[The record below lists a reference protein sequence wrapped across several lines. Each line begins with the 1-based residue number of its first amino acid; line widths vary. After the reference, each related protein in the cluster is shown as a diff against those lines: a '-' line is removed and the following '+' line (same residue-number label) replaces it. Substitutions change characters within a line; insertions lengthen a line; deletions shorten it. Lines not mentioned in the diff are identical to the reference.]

1 MIKWN
6 NILKKA
12 LLLPNFVHSQEEIQM
27 ITVMYKEGWNLKT
40 VIQINLI
47 IYMYFTRIFKL
58 FFSFLSHKLK
68 ITYFF
73 SEASL

>member
-12 LLLPNFVHSQEEIQM
+12 LPLPNFVHSQEEIKM

-40 VIQINLI
+40 AIQINLI

-58 FFSFLSHKLK
+58 FFSVLSHKLK